1 MKPFSHL
8 HVHTEYSLLD
18 GLSRIKPFSHG
29 TSLIEKVKNESMDH
43 IAITDHGNLYGIID
57 FYRESIREN
66 IKPIIGCEVYVARES
81 MQIKNAT
88 EKSPYHLTLL
98 AKNNTGYKN
107 LIKLV
112 SKGHLEGF
120 YYKPRVDKKLLE
132 EFGEGIIALSG
143 CPNSQLSQAIV
154 ANDFTKAK
162 NIAEWHN
169 NVFDDFYLELQDHRF
184 VDNLESINKG
194 LINLNKDLNLPLVLT
209 NDSHYVEKTD
219 SEIQDLMI
227 CIQTNTNIMDGK
239 RLRMEDQTYHIR
251 SSKEMSTLF
260 PEFPQAYENTWE
272 IGEMCDVT
280 IDFDKL
286 YLPEFPTPNNKDAFE
301 YLTELCMDGINRR
314 IPNYDSI
321 YRERLEYELNV
332 IKTAQFANY
341 FLVVWDIAKET
352 RRKNILFGVR
362 GSAAA
367 SLVLYVLG
375 ITDIDPISYRLVFER
390 FLNYERKEMPDIDMD
405 FQDDRR
411 DEILQYVCEK
421 YGSDHVAQI
430 ITFGTLRAKAALRD
444 TGRALGM
451 PYGEVDQVAK
461 LIPFG
466 VNSLDEAVSS
476 IKEIETLKESDNNV
490 KNLIEKAQKLE
501 GVVRNAGTHA
511 AAVVISKEPLT
522 EIIPLQ
528 NAPRKTDTDVP
539 VTQFPMGPIGDLGLL
554 KMDFLGLGNLSIL
567 SKTIEIIKDTKNI
580 ELSLPTIEIDNQ
592 AAFDLLGS
600 GETTGIFQLESTGM
614 RRYIKDLKPNSI
626 AEISAMIALYR
637 PGPMEHIETF
647 IKTKHGEIEVQY
659 IDEILKDILEETYGI
674 IVYQDQVLLIVQAL
688 AGYSLGEADIFRKA
702 MGKKVQEIMVSERVK
717 FIDGAL
723 AKGHSKELAEKV
735 FDLIEPFAGYAFNK
749 AHSVSYAMIAYWTA
763 YFKANYPVEYMTAL
777 LNSNLG
783 NTEKISNT
791 IDECVRLRIPVLAPD
806 INKSGVTFKVEH
818 NENSISS
825 IRFGLGSIKN
835 VGFKPAESLIEWR
848 NSNHEYE
855 NLEELCKHG
864 NVHSINKRILESLV
878 KVGTFDCLEKRESI
892 LASLD
897 RIVSMSQEQHRLNE
911 SGQTTM
917 FDLFETEVERP
928 LNAIYLIEGAPIT
941 NSEINEWEQELLGKV
956 LTNNP
961 LLELATMENHRINV
975 FKGNLEG
982 KNNKTLSIAGQI
994 KNITYRFNSYD
1005 QEYASCEISMLGGEI
1020 ELYINQKL
1028 LEIYKPILVNNSYL
1042 MATGKLRESERRDDF
1057 YSIRSSDLQ
1066 LITTVENLKIPQLSI
1081 DKTTNNTS
1089 TKSNENV
1096 AKEINDT
1103 IPHTEISNTTT
1114 SKETNGTISHSNIV
1128 NETTPKETNGTMTNK
1143 PLSNGNTGNK
1153 INDNSFLEIKFKESN
1168 DPHLDNKILESIKN
1182 VLLESEGDLSI
1193 HFAFTSNNKV
1203 TKIKMPQV
1211 FSIENNENNFSKLTE
1226 ILTPYGGTINLMK
1239 A

>member
-18 GLSRIKPFSHG
+18 GLSRVKPFGHG
-29 TSLIEKVKNESMDH
+29 TSLIEKIKNEQMDH
-43 IAITDHGNLYGIID
+43 VAITDHGNLYGIID
-57 FYRESIREN
+57 FYREAIRED
-66 IKPIIGCEVYVARES
+66 IKPIIGCEVYVAHES
-81 MQIKNAT
+81 MDIKNAT

-98 AKNNTGYKN
+98 AKNNIGYKN
-107 LIKLV
+107 LLKLV

-132 EFGEGIIALSG
+132 EYGEGIIALSG

-154 ANDFTKAK
+154 SNDISKAK
-162 NIAEWHN
+162 NLAEWHN
-169 NVFDDFYLELQDHRF
+169 NVFDNFYLELQDHNY
-184 VDNLESINKG
+184 VDNLEMINKG
-194 LINLNKDLNLPLVLT
+194 LINLNKELDIPLVLT

-227 CIQTNTNIMDGK
+227 CIQTNTNIMDEK

-251 SSKEMSTLF
+251 SSKEMYGLF
-260 PEFPQAYENTWE
+260 TELPEAYENSWK

-280 IDFDKL
+280 IDFDKV
-286 YLPEFPTPNNKDAFE
+286 YLPEFPTPNNEGAFE
-301 YLTELCMDGINRR
+301 YLTKLCMDGINER
-314 IPNYDSI
+314 IPNYNST

-332 IKTAQFANY
+332 IKNAQFANY

-375 ITDIDPISYRLVFER
+375 ITDIDPIAYRLVFER

-430 ITFGTLRAKAALRD
+430 ITFGTLKAKAALRD

-451 PYGEVDQVAK
+451 PYAEVDKVAK

-466 VNSLDEAVSS
+466 INSLDEALASV
-476 IKEIETLKESDNNV
+476 KEIEILRDSDNNV

-511 AAVVISKEPLT
+511 AGVVISKEPLT
-522 EIIPLQ
+522 EVIPLQ

-567 SKTIEIIKDTKNI
+567 SKAIKIVKEIKNI
-580 ELSLPTIEIDNQ
+580 DLSLPTIEIDNQ

-600 GETTGIFQLESTGM
+600 GETTGVFQLEGSGM
-614 RRYIKDLKPNSI
+614 RRYIKELKPNSI

-647 IKTKHGEIEVQY
+647 IKTKHGEIEVEY
-659 IDEILKDILEETYGI
+659 IDPILEDILEETYGI

-702 MGKKVQEIMVSERVK
+702 MGKKVQEIMVTERVR
-717 FIDGAL
+717 FIEGAL

-777 LNSNLG
+777 LNCNLG
-783 NTEKISNT
+783 NIEKVSST
-791 IDECVRLRIPVLAPD
+791 IDECVRLHIPILPPS
-806 INKSGVTFKVEH
+806 INKSDVYFVVEQ
-818 NENSISS
+818 NQENIPS
-825 IRFGLGSIKN
+825 IRFGLGSVKN
-835 VGFKPAESLIEWR
+835 VGYKPAESLIEWR
-848 NSNHEYE
+848 NDNHQYE

-864 NVHSINKRILESLV
+864 NIHGINKRIMESLV

-928 LNAIYLIEGAPIT
+928 LNAIYLNEAEPVS
-941 NSEINEWEQELLGKV
+941 NSEINEWELELLGKV

-961 LLELATMENHRINV
+961 LLDLATNNNHRINI
-975 FKGNLEG
+975 FKRDLEG
-982 KNNKTLSIAGQI
+982 KNNTTLSIAGQI
-994 KNITYRFNSYD
+994 KSINYRFNNYD
-1005 QEYASCEISMLGGEI
+1005 QEYATCEISMLGGDI
-1020 ELYINQKL
+1020 EVYINQKL
-1028 LEIYKPILVNNSYL
+1028 LEVFKPILLNNTYL
-1042 MATGKLRESERRDDF
+1042 LITGKLREIRDDL
-1057 YSIRSSDLQ
+1057 YNIRSSDLQ

-1081 DKTTNNTS
+1081 DQTTNATA
-1089 TKSNENV
+1089 TKLNRN
-1096 AKEINDT
+1096 
-1103 IPHTEISNTTT
+1103 
-1114 SKETNGTISHSNIV
+1114 
-1128 NETTPKETNGTMTNK
+1128 TPKETNGTIPHTIE
-1143 PLSNGNTGNK
+1143 SNGNKPKETK
-1153 INDNSFLEIKFKESN
+1153 RNSFLEITIKEST

-1182 VLLESEGDLSI
+1182 ILLESEGDLDI
-1193 HFAFTSNNKV
+1193 HFAFTSQNKV
-1203 TKIKMPQV
+1203 TKIKMPEA
-1211 FSIENNENNFSKLTE
+1211 FSIENTESNFEKLNE
-1226 ILTPYGGTINLMK
+1226 ILNPYGGTVNLVK
-1239 A
+1239 I